1 MATDYT
7 GIEQLLISESN
18 RIGDDIYRKTVDT
31 SPWLKL
37 VKQDAWPD
45 EMGDSVSVLVY
56 ERSLP
61 YNSNG
66 ALKVTWSNVTQNG
79 GAYGS
84 TLTYDGVG
92 SNGNAAATSL
102 DGSSGSKSFPASGGT
117 IEFGQTL
124 RTYGLEHGAME
135 SPNISLN
142 DLRFP
147 MKRREQ
153 LSNIMQIMTES
164 TTEVWIQR
172 YRDQYVDLCENKLLA
187 TSSTTLTGITGGDT
201 AIAGTI
207 RVLST
212 GNGTRVNSSGT
223 LTGSFAHTDAAN
235 GTGAV
240 AGTAGNLV
248 TPLTQSILD
257 RVYMDLLRNGAGADA
272 YDRLNGAPVFLAIM
286 SPETS
291 DSLIRANA
299 DIRQDFR
306 WSDRVNDLLA
316 PLGVQR
322 SYRNFHHL
330 VDAFTPRYNLVS
342 NVWTR
347 VYPFVRSANNSP
359 STRRQGV
366 KYDLNPAYLVAGYED
381 TIIFVPDV
389 FTSLVPKPL
398 SIGEGM
404 EFNAQNYRGEFTW
417 RNILDRD
424 NNPDGTLGYFRA
436 IFSNGAK
443 PIFPHKGYVI
453 RHARNTITS

>member
-7 GIEQLLISESN
+7 NIEQLLISESN
-18 RIGDDIYRKTVDT
+18 RIGEDIYRKTVDT

-45 EMGDSVSVLVY
+45 EMGDTVSVLVY

-61 YNSNG
+61 YDASGPKIN
-66 ALKVTWSNVTQNG
+66 WSDLTQNG
-79 GAYGS
+79 VAYGGALS
-84 TLTYDGVG
+84 YNGT
-92 SNGNAAATSL
+92 GNAAA
-102 DGSSGSKSFPASGGT
+102 SSDSFPASGGT
-117 IEFGQTL
+117 IDFGQTL
-124 RTYGLEHGAME
+124 RTYGLQHAALE

-147 MKRREQ
+147 VKRKEQ

-164 TTEVWIQR
+164 TTDVWIQR
-172 YRDQYVDLCENKLLA
+172 YRDQYVDQAENKLLA
-187 TSSTTLTGITGGDT
+187 TTATDTTGLTNADT
-201 AIAGTI
+201 AITGTI
-207 RVLST
+207 RTLKT
-212 GNGTRVNSSGT
+212 GNNTRANVSPAAADS
-223 LTGSFAHTDAAN
+223 SFAHTTAAN
-235 GTGAV
+235 TG
-240 AGTAGNLV
+240 V
-248 TPLTQSILD
+248 TQLTQTILD
-257 RVYMDLLRNGAGADA
+257 RVYMDLLRNGAGANA
-272 YDRLNGAPVFLAIM
+272 YDRANGAPVFLAIM

-306 WSDRVNDLLA
+306 WSERVSELLA

-330 VDAFTPRYNLVS
+330 VDAFAPRYNLVS

-347 VYPFVRSANNSP
+347 VYPFVRTTNQSP
-359 STRRQGV
+359 NTSRQGF
-366 KYDLNPAYLVAGYED
+366 KYELNANYLTATYED
-381 TIIFVPDV
+381 TIIFVPEV

-398 SIGEGM
+398 SITDGM

-424 NNPDGTLGYFRA
+424 NNPDGTLGFFRA

-443 PIFPHKGYVI
+443 PIFPHMGYVI
-453 RHARNTITS
+453 RHARNTIA

>member
-1 MATDYT
+1 MATTYT
-7 GIEQLLISESN
+7 NIEQLLVSESS

-45 EMGDSVSVLVY
+45 EMGDQVSVLVY

-61 YNSNG
+61 YNDDGS
-66 ALKVTWSNVTQNG
+66 AKVTWTQNVLQNG
-79 GAYGS
+79 AAYGS
-84 TLTYDGVG
+84 SDFAAGTNTLNNTGAD
-92 SNGNAAATSL
+92 SAS
-102 DGSSGSKSFPASGGT
+102 SKSFPSITTGGT
-117 IEFGQTL
+117 IDFGQTL
-124 RTYGLEHGAME
+124 RTYGLFHAALE

-147 MKRREQ
+147 MKRKEQ
-153 LSNIMQIMTES
+153 LSNIMQILTES

-172 YRDQYVDLCENKLLA
+172 YRDQYISIAQNKLTA
-187 TSSTTLTGITGGDT
+187 TTDTTTTTGFDYTITGVARNTTGST
-201 AIAGTI
+201 SVGSNGF
-207 RVLST
+207 LST
-212 GNGTRVNSSGT
+212 AAATGSGT
-223 LTGSFAHTDAAN
+223 Q
-235 GTGAV
+235 
-240 AGTAGNLV
+240 
-248 TPLTQSILD
+248 LTQTILD
-257 RVYMDLLRNGAGADA
+257 RVYMDLLRNGAGANA
-272 YDRLNGAPVFLAIM
+272 YDRNNGAPVFLAIM

-306 WSDRVNDLLA
+306 WSDRVSELLA

-330 VDAFTPRYNLVS
+330 VDAFTPRYKITS
-342 NVWTR
+342 NAFVR
-347 VYPFVRSANNSP
+347 VYPFIKVANDLGNA
-359 STRRQGV
+359 RQGF
-366 KYDLNPAYLVAGYED
+366 KYELNSEYLNAAWED

-417 RNILDRD
+417 RNILDREK
-424 NNPDGTLGYFRA
+424 NPDGTVGYFRA
-436 IFSNGAK
+436 VFSNGGK
-443 PIFPHKGYVI
+443 PIFPHQGYVI
-453 RHARNTITS
+453 RHLRNTIV

>member
-7 GIEQLLISESN
+7 NIEQLLISESN
-18 RIGDDIYRKTVDT
+18 RIGEDIYRKTVDT

-45 EMGDSVSVLVY
+45 EMGDTVSVLVY

-61 YNSNG
+61 YDASGPKIN
-66 ALKVTWSNVTQNG
+66 WSDLTQNG
-79 GAYGS
+79 GAYGG
-84 TLTYDGVG
+84 TLSYNGT
-92 SNGNAAATSL
+92 GNAAA
-102 DGSSGSKSFPASGGT
+102 SSDSFPASGGT

-124 RTYGLEHGAME
+124 RTYGLQHAALE

-147 MKRREQ
+147 VKRKEQ

-164 TTEVWIQR
+164 TTDVWIQR
-172 YRDQYVDLCENKLLA
+172 YRDQYVDQAENKLLA
-187 TSSTTLTGITGGDT
+187 TTATDTTGLTNADT
-201 AIAGTI
+201 AITGTI
-207 RVLST
+207 RTLKT
-212 GNGTRVNSSGT
+212 GNNTRANVSPAAADS
-223 LTGSFAHTDAAN
+223 SFAHTTAAN
-235 GTGAV
+235 TG
-240 AGTAGNLV
+240 V
-248 TPLTQSILD
+248 TQLTQTILD
-257 RVYMDLLRNGAGADA
+257 RVYMDLLRNGAGANA
-272 YDRLNGAPVFLAIM
+272 YDRANGAPVFLAIM

-306 WSDRVNDLLA
+306 WSERVSELLA

-330 VDAFTPRYNLVS
+330 VDAFAPRYS
-342 NVWTR
+342 WSGGAFTR
-347 VYPFVRSANNSP
+347 VYPFIKVANDLGNA
-359 STRRQGV
+359 RQGF
-366 KYDLNPAYLVAGYED
+366 KYELNTSYLNAAWED

-398 SIGEGM
+398 SIGQGM

-417 RNILDRD
+417 RNILDRA

-436 IFSNGAK
+436 VFSNGGK
-443 PIFPHKGYVI
+443 PIFPHQGYVI
-453 RHARNTITS
+453 RHLRNTIA

>member
-1 MATDYT
+1 MATNYSN
-7 GIEQLLISESN
+7 IEQLLISESN
-18 RIGDDIYRKTVDT
+18 RIGTDIYRKTVDT

-45 EMGDSVSVLVY
+45 EMGTEVSVLVY

-61 YNSNG
+61 YNSDGN
-66 ALKVTWSNVTQNG
+66 LKVTWNSVGQNG
-79 GAYGS
+79 GAYGG
-84 TLTYDGVG
+84 TLTYDGVETA
-92 SNGNAAATSL
+92 NGNTTGTGTNANSY
-102 DGSSGSKSFPASGGT
+102 PVVGG
-117 IEFGQTL
+117 IVEFGQTL
-124 RTYGLEHGAME
+124 RTYGLQHAAME

-147 MKRREQ
+147 MKRKEQ

-172 YRDQYVDLCENKLLA
+172 YRDQYVDMAENKLVA
-187 TSSTTLTGITGGDT
+187 TSGTSSTGEDT
-201 AIAGTI
+201 SIAGTV
-207 RVLST
+207 RKLVTAVDSRTT
-212 GNGTRVNSSGT
+212 GFTVTTAAHGAITNGVG
-223 LTGSFAHTDAAN
+223 AN
-235 GTGAV
+235 
-240 AGTAGNLV
+240 V

-272 YDRLNGAPVFLAIM
+272 YDRVNGAPVFLAIM

-291 DSLIRANA
+291 DSLIKANA

-306 WSDRVNDLLA
+306 WSERVSELLA
-316 PLGVQR
+316 PLGIQR

-330 VDAFTPRYNLVS
+330 VDAFAPRYNLVS
-342 NVWTR
+342 GTPNTWQR
-347 VYPFVRSANNSP
+347 VYPFVRVANNSD
-359 STRRQGV
+359 TTKRQGFR
-366 KYDLNPAYLVAGYED
+366 YDLNSAYLTAGYED
-381 TIIFVPDV
+381 TIIFIPDV

-398 SIGEGM
+398 SVGDGM

-417 RNILDRD
+417 RNIPDRG
-424 NNPDGTLGYFRA
+424 NNPDGTVGFFRA
-436 IFSNGAK
+436 VYSNGAK

>member
-7 GIEQLLISESN
+7 NIEQLLISESN

-45 EMGDSVSVLVY
+45 EMGDTISVLVY

-61 YNSNG
+61 YDASG
-66 ALKVTWSNVTQNG
+66 PKKVSWSSVTQNG
-79 GAYGS
+79 GAYGG
-84 TLTYDGVG
+84 TLSYDGETASG
-92 SNGNAAATSL
+92 NGATAVN
-102 DGSSGSKSFPASGGT
+102 SKSFPTSGGT

-124 RTYGLEHGAME
+124 RTYGLSHAALE

-147 MKRREQ
+147 MKRKEQ
-153 LSNIMQIMTES
+153 LANIMQILTES
-164 TTEVWIQR
+164 TSEVWVQR
-172 YRDQYVDLCENKLLA
+172 YRDQYISIAQNKLTATTDTTTTSGFDYSITGVGRNTTGATASGSGGFLA
-187 TSSTTLTGITGGDT
+187 TT
-201 AIAGTI
+201 AATSAGTQ
-207 RVLST
+207 
-212 GNGTRVNSSGT
+212 
-223 LTGSFAHTDAAN
+223 
-235 GTGAV
+235 
-240 AGTAGNLV
+240 
-248 TPLTQSILD
+248 LTQTILD
-257 RVYMDLLRNGAGADA
+257 RVYMDLLRNGAGANA
-272 YDRLNGAPVFLAIM
+272 YDRMNGAPVFLAIM

-306 WSDRVNDLLA
+306 WSDRVSELLA

-330 VDAFTPRYNLVS
+330 VDAFAPRYS
-342 NVWTR
+342 WSGGAFTR
-347 VYPFVRSANNSP
+347 VYPFIKVANDLGNA
-359 STRRQGV
+359 RQGF
-366 KYDLNPAYLVAGYED
+366 KYELNTSYLNAAWED

-398 SIGEGM
+398 SIGQGM

-417 RNILDRD
+417 RNILDRA

-436 IFSNGAK
+436 VFSNGGK
-443 PIFPHKGYVI
+443 PIFPHQGYVI
-453 RHARNTITS
+453 RHLRNTIA

>member
-7 GIEQLLISESN
+7 NIEQLLISESN
-18 RIGDDIYRKTVDT
+18 RIGADIYRKTVDT

-61 YNSNG
+61 YDASGPKIN
-66 ALKVTWSNVTQNG
+66 WSDLTQNG
-79 GAYGS
+79 GAYGG
-84 TLTYDGVG
+84 TLSYNGT
-92 SNGNAAATSL
+92 GNAAA
-102 DGSSGSKSFPASGGT
+102 SSDSFPASGGT

-124 RTYGLEHGAME
+124 RTYGLQHAALE

-147 MKRREQ
+147 MKRKEQ
-153 LSNIMQIMTES
+153 LANVMQIMTES
-164 TTEVWIQR
+164 TTDVWIQR
-172 YRDQYVDLCENKLLA
+172 YRDQYVDQAENKLLA
-187 TSSTTLTGITGGDT
+187 TSATDLTSLTNADIGITG
-201 AIAGTI
+201 TI
-207 RVLST
+207 RTLKT
-212 GNGTRVNSSGT
+212 GNNTRANVSPAAADS
-223 LTGSFAHTDAAN
+223 SFAHTTAAN
-235 GTGAV
+235 TG
-240 AGTAGNLV
+240 V
-248 TPLTQSILD
+248 TQLTQTILD
-257 RVYMDLLRNGAGADA
+257 RVYMDLLRNGAGANA
-272 YDRLNGAPVFLAIM
+272 YDRSNGAPVFLAIM

-306 WSDRVNDLLA
+306 WSERVNELLA

-330 VDAFTPRYNLVS
+330 VDAFAPRYNLVS

-347 VYPFVRSANNSP
+347 IYPFVRTTNQSP
-359 STRRQGV
+359 TSSRQGF
-366 KYDLNPAYLVAGYED
+366 KYELNANYLSATYED
-381 TIIFVPDV
+381 TIIFVPEV

-398 SIGEGM
+398 SVGDGM

-424 NNPDGTLGYFRA
+424 NNPDGTLGFFRA
-436 IFSNGAK
+436 IYSNGAK
-443 PIFPHKGYVI
+443 PIFPHMGYVI
-453 RHARNTITS
+453 RHARNTIA

>member
-7 GIEQLLISESN
+7 NIEQLLISESN

-45 EMGDSVSVLVY
+45 EMGDTISVLVY

-61 YNSNG
+61 YDASGPKIN
-66 ALKVTWSNVTQNG
+66 WSDLTQNG
-79 GAYGS
+79 GAYGG
-84 TLTYDGVG
+84 TLGY
-92 SNGNAAATSL
+92 NGTGNSA
-102 DGSSGSKSFPASGGT
+102 SGSDSFPASGGT

-124 RTYGLEHGAME
+124 RTYGLQHAALE

-147 MKRREQ
+147 LKRKEQ
-153 LSNIMQIMTES
+153 LANIMQIMTES
-164 TTEVWIQR
+164 TTDVWIQR
-172 YRDQYVDLCENKLLA
+172 YRDQYVDQAENKLLA
-187 TSSTTLTGITGGDT
+187 TAATDTTGLTNADTG
-201 AIAGTI
+201 IAGTI

-212 GNGTRVNSSGT
+212 GNGTRVTGFASTT
-223 LTGSFAHTDAAN
+223 LANTG
-235 GTGAV
+235 
-240 AGTAGNLV
+240 V
-248 TPLTQSILD
+248 TQLTQTILD
-257 RVYMDLLRNGAGADA
+257 RVYMDLLRNGAGANA
-272 YDRLNGAPVFLAIM
+272 YDRANGAPVFLAIM

-306 WSDRVNDLLA
+306 WSERVSELLA

-330 VDAFTPRYNLVS
+330 VDAFAPRYNLVS
-342 NVWTR
+342 NVFTR
-347 VYPFVRSANNSP
+347 VYPFVRSTNQSP
-359 STRRQGV
+359 NTSRQGF
-366 KYDLNPAYLVAGYED
+366 KYELNPNYLSATYED
-381 TIIFVPDV
+381 TIIFVPEV

-398 SIGEGM
+398 SIGAGM

-417 RNILDRD
+417 RNILDRE

-436 IFSNGAK
+436 IYSNGAK
-443 PIFPHKGYVI
+443 PIFPHMGYVI
-453 RHARNTITS
+453 RHARNTIS

>member
-7 GIEQLLISESN
+7 NIEQLLISESN

-45 EMGDSVSVLVY
+45 EMGDTVSVLVY

-61 YNSNG
+61 YNTDGS
-66 ALKVTWSNVTQNG
+66 AKVSWSSVTQNG
-79 GAYGS
+79 GAYGG
-84 TLTYDGVG
+84 TLSYDGE
-92 SNGNAAATSL
+92 T
-102 DGSSGSKSFPASGGT
+102 SSGNGATAANSKSFPTAGGV

-124 RTYGLEHGAME
+124 RTYGLSHAALE

-147 MKRREQ
+147 MKRKEQ
-153 LSNIMQIMTES
+153 LANIMQILTES

-172 YRDQYVDLCENKLLA
+172 YRDQYISIAQNKMTA
-187 TSSTTLTGITGGDT
+187 TTDTTTTTGFDYTITGVARNTTGSTSVGTSGFLST
-201 AIAGTI
+201 AAATGAGTQ
-207 RVLST
+207 
-212 GNGTRVNSSGT
+212 
-223 LTGSFAHTDAAN
+223 
-235 GTGAV
+235 
-240 AGTAGNLV
+240 
-248 TPLTQSILD
+248 LTQTILD
-257 RVYMDLLRNGAGADA
+257 RVYMDLLRNGAGANA
-272 YDRLNGAPVFLAIM
+272 YDRMNGAPVFLAIM

-306 WSDRVNDLLA
+306 WSDRVSELLA

-330 VDAFTPRYNLVS
+330 VDAFAPRYKITS
-342 NVWTR
+342 NAFVR
-347 VYPFVRSANNSP
+347 VYPFIKVANDLGNA
-359 STRRQGV
+359 RQGF
-366 KYDLNPAYLVAGYED
+366 KYELNSEYLNAAWED

-398 SIGEGM
+398 SIGNGM

-417 RNILDRD
+417 RNILDRG

-436 IFSNGAK
+436 VFSNGGK
-443 PIFPHKGYVI
+443 PIFPHQGYVI
-453 RHARNTITS
+453 RHLRNTIA

>member
-1 MATDYT
+1 MGTTYT
-7 GIEQLLISESN
+7 NIEQLLISESN

-45 EMGDSVSVLVY
+45 EMGTSVSVLVY

-61 YNSNG
+61 YNSSGN
-66 ALKVTWSNVTQNG
+66 LKVNWTNIGQNG
-79 GAYGS
+79 GAYGG
-84 TLTYDGVG
+84 TLSYDGSG
-92 SNGNAAATSL
+92 ADSSQSGNAN
-102 DGSSGSKSFPASGGT
+102 SFPASGGT

-124 RTYGLEHGAME
+124 RTYGLQHAAME
-135 SPNISLN
+135 SPNLSLN

-147 MKRREQ
+147 MKRKEQ

-172 YRDQYVDLCENKLLA
+172 YRDQYVDQAENKLLA
-187 TSSTTLTGITGGDT
+187 TSSTNITGLTNADT
-201 AIAGTI
+201 SIAGTI

-212 GNGTRVNSSGT
+212 GVDTRT
-223 LTGSFAHTDAAN
+223 TGFATTTNAHGAGAAA
-235 GTGAV
+235 GV
-240 AGTAGNLV
+240 AGASV
-248 TPLTQSILD
+248 TQLTQTILD

-272 YDRLNGAPVFLAIM
+272 YDRVNGAPVFLAIM

-306 WSDRVNDLLA
+306 WSDRVSELLA
-316 PLGVQR
+316 PLGIQR

-330 VDAFTPRYNLVS
+330 VDAFVPRYDLVS
-342 NVWTR
+342 NAWVR

-359 STRRQGV
+359 NTSRQGF
-366 KYDLNPAYLVAGYED
+366 KYELNPAYLAAGYED

-398 SIGEGM
+398 SIGEGI

-417 RNILDRD
+417 RNILDRET
-424 NNPDGTLGYFRA
+424 NPDGTLGYFRA
-436 IFSNGAK
+436 VFSNGAK

-453 RHARNTITS
+453 RHARNVIV

>member
-7 GIEQLLISESN
+7 NIEQLLISESN

-45 EMGDSVSVLVY
+45 EMGDTISVLVY

-61 YNSNG
+61 YDSSGPKIN
-66 ALKVTWSNVTQNG
+66 WSDLTQNG
-79 GAYGS
+79 GAYGGALS
-84 TLTYDGVG
+84 YNG
-92 SNGNAAATSL
+92 SGNAA
-102 DGSSGSKSFPASGGT
+102 SGSDSFPASGGT
-117 IEFGQTL
+117 LEFGQTL
-124 RTYGLEHGAME
+124 RTYGLQHAALE
-135 SPNISLN
+135 SPNVSLN

-147 MKRREQ
+147 MKRKEQ
-153 LSNIMQIMTES
+153 LANIMQIMTES
-164 TTEVWIQR
+164 TTDVWIQR
-172 YRDQYVDLCENKLLA
+172 YRDQYVDQAENKLLA
-187 TSSTTLTGITGGDT
+187 TAATDTSGLTNADT
-201 AIAGTI
+201 AITGTI

-212 GNGTRVNSSGT
+212 GNGTRV
-223 LTGSFAHTDAAN
+223 TGFASTTVAN
-235 GTGAV
+235 NG
-240 AGTAGNLV
+240 V
-248 TPLTQSILD
+248 TQLSQTILD
-257 RVYMDLLRNGAGADA
+257 RVYMDLLRNGAGANA
-272 YDRLNGAPVFLAIM
+272 YDRANGAPVFLAIM

-306 WSDRVNDLLA
+306 WSERVSELLA

-330 VDAFTPRYNLVS
+330 VDAFAPRYNLVN
-342 NVWTR
+342 NVFTR
-347 VYPFVRSANNSP
+347 VYPFVRSTNQSP
-359 STRRQGV
+359 NTSRQGF
-366 KYDLNPAYLVAGYED
+366 KYELNPNYLSATYED
-381 TIIFVPDV
+381 TIIFVPEV

-398 SIGEGM
+398 SIGAGM

-436 IFSNGAK
+436 IYSNGAK
-443 PIFPHKGYVI
+443 PIFPHMGYVI
-453 RHARNTITS
+453 RHARNTIA

>member
-7 GIEQLLISESN
+7 NIEQLLISESN

-45 EMGDSVSVLVY
+45 EMGDTVSVLVY

-61 YNSNG
+61 YDASGPKIN
-66 ALKVTWSNVTQNG
+66 WSDLTQNG
-79 GAYGS
+79 GAYGG
-84 TLTYDGVG
+84 TLSYNGT
-92 SNGNAAATSL
+92 GNAAA
-102 DGSSGSKSFPASGGT
+102 SSDSFPASGGT
-117 IEFGQTL
+117 IDFGQTL
-124 RTYGLEHGAME
+124 RTYGLQHAALE

-147 MKRREQ
+147 VKRKEQ
-153 LSNIMQIMTES
+153 LSNIMQILTES
-164 TTEVWIQR
+164 TTDVWIQR
-172 YRDQYVDLCENKLLA
+172 YRDQYVDQAENKLLA
-187 TSSTTLTGITGGDT
+187 TSATDLTGLTNADVGIT
-201 AIAGTI
+201 GTI

-212 GNGTRVNSSGT
+212 GNGTRV
-223 LTGSFAHTDAAN
+223 TGFASTTAAN
-235 GTGAV
+235 TGI
-240 AGTAGNLV
+240 TQ
-248 TPLTQSILD
+248 LTQTILD
-257 RVYMDLLRNGAGADA
+257 RVYMDLLRNGAGANA
-272 YDRLNGAPVFLAIM
+272 YDRMNGAPVFLAIM

-299 DIRQDFR
+299 DVRQDFR
-306 WSDRVNDLLA
+306 WSDRVSELLA

-330 VDAFTPRYNLVS
+330 VDAFAPRYNLVS
-342 NVWTR
+342 NVFTR
-347 VYPFVRSANNSP
+347 IYPFVRTTNQSP
-359 STRRQGV
+359 TSSRQGF
-366 KYDLNPAYLVAGYED
+366 KYELNPNYLSATYED
-381 TIIFVPDV
+381 TIIFVPEV

-398 SIGEGM
+398 SITDGM

-424 NNPDGTLGYFRA
+424 NNPDGTLGFFRA

-443 PIFPHKGYVI
+443 PIFPHMGYVI
-453 RHARNTITS
+453 RHARNTIV